1 MDKLKAMYHLCCI
14 AEAGGFSA
22 AAKLAGVPVSTI
34 SRSIQSLES
43 DLGAELLKRSTRH
56 VALTEIGKIYLDES
70 KDILAAIDRAEGRVG
85 SYHNAPSGVL
95 RISALPHYAEF
106 RMLPL
111 LEDFQARYPQIVID
125 LDLSNQVADFH
136 RGETDIAIR
145 GGRAPD
151 GRVIAQ
157 RLEDNTHHLCASAS
171 YLEKFGI
178 PKSIEELNQHH
189 SLLYRSPG
197 QVLHWHVESQGT
209 WQRVDIN
216 TALIS
221 SSLRV
226 ILQGLL
232 TDQGM
237 AMLPSWC
244 IEEEIADGRLCW
256 VPMPQTMSVI
266 AAHPEGG
273 IYMLYQQ
280 PQYTIPK
287 IKVAVDYF
295 KEHLTVVDG

>member
-1 MDKLKAMYHLCCI
+1 MDKLKAMYHLCCV
-14 AEAGGFSA
+14 AEAGSFSA
-22 AAKLAGVPVSTI
+22 AAKMAEVPVSTV

-56 VALTEIGKIYLDES
+56 MALTEIGKIYLDES
-70 KDILAAIDRAEGRVG
+70 RDILAAIDRAEGRVG
-85 SYHNAPSGVL
+85 SYHSAPSGVL
-95 RISALPHYAEF
+95 RISALPHYAEV

-111 LEDFQARYPQIVID
+111 LDAFQALYPQIVID
-125 LDLSNQVADFH
+125 LDVSNHVADFH

-145 GGRAPD
+145 GGRAPE

-171 YLEKFGI
+171 YLEKFGV
-178 PKSIEELNQHH
+178 PKSIEALSQHRA
-189 SLLYRSPG
+189 LLYRSPA

-209 WQRVDIN
+209 WQRVALE
-216 TALIS
+216 TAQITNS
-221 SSLRV
+221 MRV
-226 ILQGLL
+226 MRQALL

-256 VPMPQTMSVI
+256 VPMEETLSVI
-266 AAHPEGG
+266 AAQPEGG

-280 PQYTIPK
+280 PQYTVPK

-295 KEHLTVVDG
+295 KKHLTSA